1 MKSAFR
7 ICVVFCLFLSL
18 ISCDEVLPVDYD
30 KAGRDLMALMG
41 NNASVTISDFNKAAS
56 TMGLSSKDFFTIMKT
71 DSSAS
76 EMNLF
81 LSLDMVNNRAIEL
94 DVDIKNLQRAFNR

>member
-1 MKSAFR
+1 
-7 ICVVFCLFLSL
+7 
-18 ISCDEVLPVDYD
+18 
-30 KAGRDLMALMG
+30 
-41 NNASVTISDFNKAAS
+41 
-56 TMGLSSKDFFTIMKT
+56 MGLSSKDFFTIMKT